1 MATYSFQKRT
11 PEEKARIE
19 AEMRAELDAE
29 YLEIERSQK
38 EAGCIPHENLRRFR
52 KSRRLTQEEMAKTL
66 GVGRRTYQQYEDGT
80 RSLPLPAMIKLA
92 AWLDCD
98 MNELVTGAPLPV
110 SFSARTRIAETAI
123 DAFRVLLREFPE
135 LSLVEM
141 RTKAAFAAAATRSEP
156 DYGFNKLKRDTT
168 AEVARRE
175 YEEYEEHLRQQES

>member
-1 MATYSFQKRT
+1 MTTYRFQKRT

-19 AEMRAELDAE
+19 AEMFEELEAE
-29 YLEIERSQK
+29 YREIERSQQ
-38 EAGCIPHENLRRFR
+38 EAACVPHENLRRFR

-110 SFSARTRIAETAI
+110 SYSARTRIAETAI
-123 DAFRVLLREFPE
+123 DAFRVLLKEFPE
-135 LSLVEM
+135 LSVSEI
-141 RTKAAFAAAATRSEP
+141 RSRAALAAAATRSEP
-156 DYGFNKLKRDTT
+156 DYSYDRLRRDTM

-175 YEEYEEHLRQQES
+175 AEEYEEILQREGG

>member
-1 MATYSFQKRT
+1 MVTYRFQKQT
-11 PEEKARIE
+11 PEEKVGIE

-52 KSRRLTQEEMAKTL
+52 KSRRLIQEEMAKTL

-92 AWLDCD
+92 ARLDCD

-123 DAFRVLLREFPE
+123 DAFRVLLKEFPALP
-135 LSLVEM
+135 LSEV
-141 RTKAAFAAAATRSEP
+141 RIKAAFAAAATRSEP
-156 DYGFNKLKRDTT
+156 DYGFEKLPNDMMAK
-168 AEVARRE
+168 VARRE
-175 YEEYEEHLRQQES
+175 SDEYEEYLRQQEG